1 MTPSSLNDSRVAA
14 AAMGCADYGSSAE
27 VLAAIDVASRALRLG
42 APGRGP
48 LGGVIA
54 PGSRVVIKPN
64 LVLHENH
71 GPWGLQPLLT
81 NSAVVQAATNAV
93 LQAGAASVIVGDAP
107 IQACDFEQLLATTG
121 LGEWAR
127 MTAAE
132 HARFEGIR
140 DFRRTTCTFDTSG
153 LRMAAENRLPE
164 DRFVLFDLGRNS
176 LLEPITGARPS
187 FRVTCYDPGLM
198 ARTHAPGRHQ
208 YLIARE
214 VIEADVVVNLP
225 KLKTHMKAGIT
236 CALKNLVGINGNKE
250 FLPHHRVGGV
260 RHGGDC
266 YPGGSPVKRALE
278 YAADCENSA
287 RTRTTAWAWRQAGRV
302 LHRATRLAGDDL
314 GIEGAWSGND
324 TVWRMCLDL
333 NRILVYGRRDG
344 TLADRPARRVVH
356 VVDAVVA
363 GQGDGPLAPQPLP
376 LGLILL
382 GQNAAAIDWVG
393 AQLLGYEPTSVP
405 LVKEA
410 FRSFRWPLAAFH
422 ASDVEVVEASGAS
435 GRRMPELNSLLPVV
449 HPRGWRDAARPGPLP
464 VTA

>member
-1 MTPSSLNDSRVAA
+1 
-14 AAMGCADYGSSAE
+14 
-27 VLAAIDVASRALRLG
+27 
-42 APGRGP
+42 
-48 LGGVIA
+48 
-54 PGSRVVIKPN
+54 
-64 LVLHENH
+64 
-71 GPWGLQPLLT
+71 
-81 NSAVVQAATNAV
+81 
-93 LQAGAASVIVGDAP
+93 
-107 IQACDFEQLLATTG
+107 
-121 LGEWAR
+121 
-127 MTAAE
+127 
-132 HARFEGIR
+132 
-140 DFRRTTCTFDTSG
+140 
-153 LRMAAENRLPE
+153 
-164 DRFVLFDLGRNS
+164 
-176 LLEPITGARPS
+176 
-187 FRVTCYDPGLM
+187 
-198 ARTHAPGRHQ
+198 
-208 YLIARE
+208 
-214 VIEADVVVNLP
+214 
-225 KLKTHMKAGIT
+225 
-236 CALKNLVGINGNKE
+236 
-250 FLPHHRVGGV
+250 
-260 RHGGDC
+260 
-266 YPGGSPVKRALE
+266 
-278 YAADCENSA
+278 
-287 RTRTTAWAWRQAGRV
+287 
-302 LHRATRLAGDDL
+302 L

-435 GRRMPELNSLLPVV
+435 GRRMPALNSLLPVV